1 MRVIICGAGQVG
13 YNIAAYLARENNDVT
28 LVDNKPQLIAHVN
41 DDLDAN
47 GIVGHASAPDT
58 LSQAGAAEADL
69 LIAVTYSDEVNMVA
83 CQVGHSLFNVPRKIA
98 RIRNQVYRDPA
109 WVNLFSRANMPIDVI
124 ISPEREVARAIEQR
138 LRVPGTTNVVP
149 LANGQVYMVGVICED
164 NCPVVNTPLK
174 QLDTLFPDLGMSIMG
189 ISRDRAIVIPGEED
203 QMLIGDEVYF
213 AVAREHL
220 GRAMAAFGHEEA
232 KARRI
237 LIMGGG
243 SVGLCLATML
253 HDEYSDVRLKMIERN
268 EDRAYELSEN
278 LDEVLVINGDGLHR
292 EILEEA
298 NIGNTETL
306 VCATDDDEANIL
318 GALLGREFGCER
330 VMALVNKNIYT
341 PLTFSLGIDAMVS
354 PRDITVSKIM
364 QHIRRGR
371 IKAIHNIVEGEA
383 EIIEAEASQSS
394 GIINIPLGQMKIP
407 KDVVIGVIVRNG
419 VVYIPKREDI
429 VRPGDHV
436 IILAAHGQASKVEQ
450 LFSVQIDLV

>member
-13 YNIAAYLARENNDVT
+13 YNIAAYLAKEDNDVT
-28 LVDNKPQLIAHVN
+28 LVDYKPQLIAYVN
-41 DDLDAN
+41 DELDVN
-47 GIVGHASAPDT
+47 GIVGHASNPDI
-58 LSQAGAAEADL
+58 LSQAGAAEADM

-98 RIRNQVYRDPA
+98 RIRNQSYRDPA

-124 ISPEREVARAIEQR
+124 ISPEMEVARAIEQR

-149 LANGQVYMVGVICED
+149 LADGRVYMVGLICEE
-164 NCPVVNTPLK
+164 NCPVVNTPLN
-174 QLDTLFPDLGMSIMG
+174 QLDTLFPDLNVSIMA
-189 ISRDRAIVIPGEED
+189 ISRDGTTVVPGKHD
-203 QMLIGDEVYF
+203 QVFIGDEVYF
-213 AVAREHL
+213 VVDREHL
-220 GRAMAAFGHEEA
+220 NRAMAAFGHEEA

-237 LIMGGG
+237 LVMGGG
-243 SVGLCLATML
+243 NVGLCLANML
-253 HDEYSDVRLKMIERN
+253 NEEYGDVRLKMIERN
-268 EDRAYELSEN
+268 EPRALELSET
-278 LDEVLVINGDGLHR
+278 LDDIIVINGDGLHR

-298 NIGNTETL
+298 NITNTETL
-306 VCATDDDEANIL
+306 VCVTDDDEANIL

-330 VMALVNKNIYT
+330 VLALVNKNIYT

-371 IKAIHNIVEGEA
+371 IKAIHNILDGTA

-394 GIINIPLGQMKIP
+394 GIINVPIGQLKIP
-407 KDVVIGVIVRNG
+407 NGVVIGAIVRKG
-419 VVYIPKREDI
+419 EVYIPRSEDI

-436 IILAAHGQASKVEQ
+436 ILLAAYGQAAKVEQ
-450 LFSVQIDLV
+450 LFSVQVDLV